1 MISIVSG
8 TDGSVLAYE
17 IDEMA
22 VHTAVG
28 GELGMESG
36 GEDVSLLD
44 QDGEAVAL
52 GEDVDTGS
60 GLHDARGTNVDELHG
75 AAFELCWRSL
85 NGAVDL
91 ASVGVA
97 FDGDVEDGEALLR
110 RIRHF
115 FGEEDTAGAGAEGGA
130 CANEGLKAAE
140 ESVSLE
146 EFEKGGRFAAG
157 DDESVD
163 AVELLGLADED
174 RFGAGFAQRRGMS
187 IEVALDGEDTYLGY
201 VDRYRQ
207 FQHSNDLYGSK

>member
-22 VHTAVG
+22 VHAAVG

-60 GLHDARGTNVDELHG
+60 GLHDTRGADVDKFHG
-75 AAFELCWRSL
+75 AAFEFCWRSL

-97 FDGDVEDGEALLR
+97 LDGGIEDGEALLR
-110 RIRHF
+110 RVGDF
-115 FGEEDTAGAGAEGGA
+115 FSKKDASGAGAERGA
-130 CANEGLKAAE
+130 CADKGLKAAE
-140 ESVSLE
+140 EAVSLE
-146 EFEKGGRFAAG
+146 EFEKGGGFAAG

-163 AVELLGLADED
+163 AVELLGLADKNW
-174 RFGAGFAQRRGMS
+174 FGSGFTQGRGVRL
-187 IEVALDGEDTYLGY
+187 EVALDGEDTYLGY
-201 VDRYRQ
+201 VGRYRQ
-207 FQHSNDLYGSK
+207 FQHSQ